1 MRRGDYRVF
10 FYRVLE
16 PVAAA
21 GRVACRVV
29 VSGGSSRTGFYWVL
43 LGFSRVASRRWAVI
57 FLTEFY

>member
-43 LGFSRVASRRWAVI
+43 LG
-57 FLTEFY
+57 